1 LADGQTIHQKLAAV
15 PQPDAL
21 VQAQKRLGIT
31 IEPLTPMLAEKY
43 KLAAEDGMFI
53 TQVDHG
59 SVADNAGLQA
69 GDIIVQLGRY
79 RVSTLEDFGALL
91 QHLPDHGRIRIGII
105 RGQQVAFGYLQL

>member
-1 LADGQTIHQKLAAV
+1 MSRNQQPRHKGKTGDSPFADSCRFSRSADSRTIHQKLAAV

-21 VQAQKRLGIT
+21 VEAQKRLGIT

-59 SVADNAGLQA
+59 S
-69 GDIIVQLGRY
+69 
-79 RVSTLEDFGALL
+79 
-91 QHLPDHGRIRIGII
+91 IRIGII